1 MSNEQKMKKYFTY
14 LDKEY
19 EFDYNLMKKCSLYF
33 SEKQNELI
41 NNQRIDIFDNSLP
54 KLSNDSIISFISFCQ
69 NQEYKIT
76 KENIIAIH
84 SLSVKYQVE
93 KLVAKTEKLIAKSHL
108 VIIEY
113 FISKFKDLKKFS
125 VSKYEEILSIHLL
138 DHISK
143 DYMLKLPISNLY
155 RVLNRFYTINQ
166 HLSIDQRHEMNVFLV
181 KYYKHSG
188 NDSSIILNY
197 IDLMKE
203 KTDFLN
209 QLLND
214 FMFSIDNNDLE
225 INQILMKFIF
235 KVQHYKQLRIEKE
248 ICILRSKNFD
258 IESRSNHLEEMQIL
272 LSQRYFSDFN
282 NLNRKIDDLNEAK
295 YNSNRKIDD
304 LNEAFNNS
312 NRKIDDLNE
321 AFNNSNRKI
330 DDLNEAFNN
339 LNRKID
345 DHKKAINK
353 KIYVL
358 NKHVDDIENLDYNL
372 IIPYSAKPWCK
383 ISSTRYYMNTSNK
396 KFTVISSSTWKGQD
410 DHAPYNL
417 FNGLSER
424 KSGRRWA
431 SNDSRKNSSYIIIGL
446 SSPEKA
452 NVLIMM
458 ARDYWNSQAPTS
470 FSILGGNSEG
480 SFTKLKDYYHVNW
493 SANEE
498 KVFFFTNKNKYGY
511 YKIEFYSSN
520 HYTFGLSELNLGK
533 FGQLDN

>member
-1 MSNEQKMKKYFTY
+1 MDWHLWVIWKILENFRIYKTNSCHPKFFLKSVHFILRMSNEQKMKKYFTY

-33 SEKQNELI
+33 SEKQNELKDS
-41 NNQRIDIFDNSLP
+41 QRIDIFDNSLP

-248 ICILRSKNFD
+248 ICILRSKNFH
-258 IESRSNHLEEMQIL
+258 IESRCNHFEEMQIL

-282 NLNRKIDDLNEAK
+282 NLNRKIDGLTEA
-295 YNSNRKIDD
+295 I
-304 LNEAFNNS
+304 
-312 NRKIDDLNE
+312 
-321 AFNNSNRKI
+321 
-330 DDLNEAFNN
+330 
-339 LNRKID
+339 
-345 DHKKAINK
+345 
-353 KIYVL
+353 
-358 NKHVDDIENLDYNL
+358 NKHVDDIRNLDYSL
-372 IIPYSAKPWCK
+372 IIPYLAKPWCK
-383 ISSTRYYMNTSNK
+383 ISSTRYYMNILNK

-417 FNGLSER
+417 FNGLSEEQ
-424 KSGRRWA
+424 SGRRWA
-431 SNDSRKNSSYIIIGL
+431 SNDSRKKSSYIIIGL

-458 ARDYWNSQAPTS
+458 ARNYWNSQAPTS
-470 FSILGGNSEG
+470 FAIFGGNSEE
-480 SFTKLKDYYHVNW
+480 SFTKLEKYYNVNW

-520 HYTFGLSELNLGK
+520 HDTFGLSGLNLGK
-533 FGQLDN
+533 FR

>member
-1 MSNEQKMKKYFTY
+1 MSNEQKMEKYFAY
-14 LDKEY
+14 LNNEY

-33 SEKQNELI
+33 SEKQNELKDS
-41 NNQRIDIFDNSLP
+41 QRIDIFDNSLP

-69 NQEYKIT
+69 NQKYKIT
-76 KENIIAIH
+76 KENIVAIH

-93 KLVAKTEKLIAKSHL
+93 KLVAKTEKLIAKYHL
-108 VIIEY
+108 EINEY
-113 FISKFKDLKKFS
+113 FISEFNDLKEYS

-188 NDSSIILNY
+188 NDSIIILNY

-203 KTDFLN
+203 TADFLD

-225 INQILMKFIF
+225 INQIFMKFIF

-248 ICILRSKNFD
+248 ISILRRKNID
-258 IESRSNHLEEMQIL
+258 IEERCNYFEVMQNQL
-272 LSQRYFSDFN
+272 NQRYGSAFN
-282 NLNRKIDDLNEAK
+282 NLNRKIDDLTE
-295 YNSNRKIDD
+295 
-304 LNEAFNNS
+304 
-312 NRKIDDLNE
+312 
-321 AFNNSNRKI
+321 
-330 DDLNEAFNN
+330 
-339 LNRKID
+339 
-345 DHKKAINK
+345 AINK
-353 KIYVL
+353 QIRVL

-372 IIPYSAKPWCK
+372 IIPYSTKSWCK

-396 KFTVISSSTWKGQD
+396 KFTVISSSTWKGKD

-417 FNGLSER
+417 FNGLSEK

-458 ARDYWNSQAPTS
+458 ARDYWNNQAPTS
-470 FSILGGNSEG
+470 FSIFGGNSEG
-480 SFTKLKDYYHVNW
+480 SFTKLKDYYKVNW

-498 KVFFFTNKNKYGY
+498 KEFFFKNKNKYGY

-520 HYTFGLSELNLGK
+520 HDTFGLSGLNLGK
-533 FGQLDN
+533 FGELDN